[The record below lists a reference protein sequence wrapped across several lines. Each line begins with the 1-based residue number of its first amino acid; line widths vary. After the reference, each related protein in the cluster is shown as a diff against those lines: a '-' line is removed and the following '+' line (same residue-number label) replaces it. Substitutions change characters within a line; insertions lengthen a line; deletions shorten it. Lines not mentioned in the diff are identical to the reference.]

1 MSLKISCVLFWFK
14 YLVIDVIYMI
24 KLILIL
30 KKGFVLYTYSIT
42 IKNNLKFQIVSFCIY
57 KFEVTKGKYIIK

>member
-1 MSLKISCVLFWFK
+1 
-14 YLVIDVIYMI
+14 MI

-42 IKNNLKFQIVSFCIY
+42 IKNNLKFQIVFFCIY

>member
-1 MSLKISCVLFWFK
+1 
-14 YLVIDVIYMI
+14 MI